1 VIKTCLHCGA
11 VNGEPSEICCFCDA
25 PLDSARRA
33 PVSRRV
39 STATE
44 GDLAVEPAWR
54 REVSSRLRAYRVR
67 RHGSAVSDFQTALP
81 FEHDLASPVQNP
93 DPETYS
99 DVHAGSAFQQSA
111 PAVQQRKP
119 RAERF
124 EISINDTP
132 LTRAHD
138 YSRSLAQPHARS
150 SPDFLF
156 PVASLPERRWA
167 ALLDV
172 ALLLF
177 SYGGM
182 LALFTALGGHL
193 GFNRLD
199 AAVTGATL
207 ALFYAQYY
215 ALFTIFGGSTPGMML
230 RGIRVVSFDGSVPT
244 SRQMAWRSFG
254 YLISAGTCFLGFLWA
269 RWDEDQLC
277 WQDRISQ
284 TYLTPIEGFAM
295 PQASFEDPHPSGMN
309 GQTPASTRGR

>member
-1 VIKTCLHCGA
+1 M
-11 VNGEPSEICCFCDA
+11 S
-25 PLDSARRA
+25 RRA
-33 PVSRRV
+33 ATS
-39 STATE
+39 TE
-44 GDLAVEPAWR
+44 GHLAVEPEWR

-67 RHGSAVSDFQTALP
+67 RHGTAVSDSQPALP
-81 FEHDLASPVQNP
+81 FEHALASPVQNSAA
-93 DPETYS
+93 DTYT
-99 DVHAGSAFQQSA
+99 DAHAGSGFKQSVRA
-111 PAVQQRKP
+111 LPQRKP

-124 EISINDTP
+124 EISIHDTP
-132 LTRAHD
+132 STYAHA
-138 YSRSLAQPHARS
+138 YSPGLAPSHARS
-150 SPDFLF
+150 SPDLRF

-167 ALLDV
+167 AVLDA

-193 GFNRLD
+193 GFNKLD
-199 AAVTGATL
+199 AVVASATL

-230 RGIRVVSFDGSVPT
+230 RRIRVVSFDGSVPT

-269 RWDEDQLC
+269 IWDEDQLC

-284 TYLTPIEGFAM
+284 TYLTPMEAFAM
-295 PQASFEDPHPSGMN
+295 PETSSEDLHRAGM
-309 GQTPASTRGR
+309 GRQTPASTRGR

>member
-1 VIKTCLHCGA
+1 
-11 VNGEPSEICCFCDA
+11 
-25 PLDSARRA
+25 
-33 PVSRRV
+33 
-39 STATE
+39 
-44 GDLAVEPAWR
+44 VEAEWR

-67 RHGSAVSDFQTALP
+67 RHGTAVSGLQPALP
-81 FEHDLASPVQNP
+81 FEHALASPVQSP
-93 DPETYS
+93 DPETHS
-99 DVHAGSAFQQSA
+99 DAHAGSGFKQSA
-111 PAVQQRKP
+111 PAVPQRRP
-119 RAERF
+119 RTERF
-124 EISINDTP
+124 EISIHDTP
-132 LTRAHD
+132 STYDHA
-138 YSRSLAQPHARS
+138 YSPGLAPSHARS

-167 ALLDV
+167 ALLDA

-193 GFNRLD
+193 GYNKLD
-199 AAVTGATL
+199 AVVAIATL

-269 RWDEDQLC
+269 IWDEDQLC

-284 TYLTPIEGFAM
+284 TYLTPIEAFAM
-295 PQASFEDPHPSGMN
+295 PDASSEDPRPSSMN